1 MYMPCTCSPG
11 NFFLSKLDL
20 TGTAYRIVRV
30 HSDKRWN
37 HDLSLFL
44 LGCPRVGTCF
54 GIGVYR
60 YSQLLLRARSVSGRG
75 GELGGAGGLKAHAGI
90 LIRTAL
96 AILQGC
102 SVDCKMRYTTK

>member
-11 NFFLSKLDL
+11 NFFFVENL

-37 HDLSLFL
+37 RDLSLSL
-44 LGCPRVGTCF
+44 LGYPQGRNLLGALGFIATRSYYLGRVRF
-54 GIGVYR
+54 
-60 YSQLLLRARSVSGRG
+60 RG
-75 GELGGAGGLKAHAGI
+75 GGGLGGLKAHAGI

-96 AILQGC
+96 TILQGC
-102 SVDCKMRYTTK
+102 PVDRKIRYRTK